1 MSDDVARVAAD
12 VITERQRQIRQEGWS
27 PEHDDEHT
35 SGELAGAAACP
46 KTQLPPE
53 WPGVRGVRKTARA
66 SGGRNSGFRLATSI
80 RCLRVL
86 ASLRLAPA
94 CEERRSPTI

>member
-66 SGGRNSGFRLATSI
+66 A
-80 RCLRVL
+80 LRRKALVTQYVTL
-86 ASLRLAPA
+86 QTHVRDTQTRQHA
-94 CEERRSPTI
+94 CGSTT

>member
-1 MSDDVARVAAD
+1 MRVALSMPEVVEPRTLALSMGTVETD
-12 VITERQRQIRQEGWS
+12 AIRTE
-27 PEHDDEHT
+27 
-35 SGELAGAAACP
+35 
-46 KTQLPPE
+46 TQLPPE